1 VNIAQLRDTIVTL
14 LSASPNLIG
23 SYTLPNGTTIPAMYV
38 VGQKSVPT
46 EWKAM
51 GLEIQEF
58 SRLMPS
64 PALGK
69 FKRRQEWTVVMV
81 NYDTT
86 SSALTVAAERMA
98 ARFPDARFSFSCLKR
113 TLPMVNIV
121 LSFLIRTWAIWHD
134 EKPKINEKHLRKR
147 MVVQRE
153 TRG

>member
-1 VNIAQLRDTIVTL
+1 MNIAQFRDTVVTL

-23 SYTLPNGTTIPAMYV
+23 SYTLPNGTTIPAIYV
-38 VGQKSVPT
+38 AGRQGVPT

-51 GLEIQEF
+51 GLELVIQEF

-98 ARFPDARFSFSCLKR
+98 ARFPDARFSFS
-113 TLPMVNIV
+113 P
-121 LSFLIRTWAIWHD
+121 
-134 EKPKINEKHLRKR
+134 
-147 MVVQRE
+147 E
-153 TRG
+153 TDISYGQYRIIIPDTDMGYLAR